1 MLQPDLDI
9 RHRLLIARLPAM
21 PQILIKLIEHL
32 QADDAGMPEL
42 AALIAKDPAMASK
55 IFTVAS
61 SSAYHRHGSGA
72 RAPGLEQSLVALGTD
87 MIKTLVISES
97 VFQTFNSFPH
107 SGSTDLRAFWKSALT
122 TAVIARDLARA
133 MEYPQVEEAYLAGLL
148 HNVGRLALLAT
159 APREYA
165 VNFMARDDE
174 SLCAVEQ
181 RTLQITH
188 AEAGA
193 WLIER
198 WQLDSFLADSVLYHH
213 EPAARLAAAHPLI
226 RMVRLAHLLCSHGDE
241 LDAIGDAAQLCG
253 LDDAALARIGA
264 SAARQ
269 VQQSA
274 DYLGIDLAGADD
286 IVAPPA
292 SAPLAVDPV
301 QQRLSE
307 EVRNMMLVSEMAQ
320 TFGRKV
326 GEGGEAGL
334 LDAVTRSAR
343 VLFDFEN
350 VLVML
355 ENPTGQALLGTATG
369 NQPGRL
375 AQFMLALDPAQGGR
389 VAQAARTRTPAYVCR
404 DGHAAGDAGNRGGN
418 GDSGGN
424 GSHDGSSGAPLPLAE
439 EQLFRILGSEALVC
453 LPLVA
458 NQRCLGV
465 LIGGLPAWRLASCR
479 QRERFLQSFATQAAA
494 ALETA
499 LSERGHARRQLA
511 QVAEQYREASRRV
524 VHEVNNPLSIIKNYL
539 SVLDSKLARREPV
552 VGELSILNDEI
563 DRVGQLING
572 LADLQPGSASGAGQG
587 KGTDVAGVVDDVLR
601 LFRATGFVPASVQM
615 VVRMQEGPGAIEG
628 DADLLKQVLVNLV
641 KNAVEAMPDG
651 GRIEIAN
658 RGLVNRERR
667 LYLEL
672 VVSDT
677 GPGLSAELLANLFA
691 PVKSTKEGAHHGL
704 GLSIV
709 HGLVSRM
716 QGLIACRS
724 SNSGTTFEILLP
736 AVPSTASSSAGQPPR
751 LMDSV

>member
-55 IFTVAS
+55 IFSVAS
-61 SSAYHRHGSGA
+61 SSAFHRNSHGNGA
-72 RAPGLEQSLVALGTD
+72 RAVGLEQSLVALGTD

-97 VFQTFNSFPH
+97 VFQTFSSFPH
-107 SGSTDLRAFWKSALT
+107 SASTDLRAFWKSSLT
-122 TAVIARDLARA
+122 TAVIARDLARK
-133 MEYPQVEEAYLAGLL
+133 MDYPHVEEAYLAGLL

-165 VNFMARDDE
+165 VNFMARDDAD
-174 SLCAVEQ
+174 LCAVEQ

-213 EPAARLAAAHPLI
+213 EPIARLASAHPLI
-226 RMVRLAHLLCSHGDE
+226 RMVRLAHLLCGHGEQFDE
-241 LDAIGDAAQLCG
+241 IEGAAQLCG
-253 LDDAALARIGA
+253 LDDAALDTILAN
-264 SAARQ
+264 AARQ
-269 VQQSA
+269 VEKSA
-274 DYLGIDLAGADD
+274 GYLGIDLAGADD
-286 IVAPPA
+286 IVAP
-292 SAPLAVDPV
+292 SAYAPPPPVDPV

-320 TFGRKV
+320 TFARQD
-326 GEGGEAGL
+326 GETGL
-334 LDAVTRSAR
+334 LDAMTRSAR
-343 VLFDFEN
+343 ILFDFEN

-375 AQFMLALDPAQGGR
+375 AEFMLSLDPEQGGH
-389 VAQAARTRTPAYVCR
+389 VALSARTRKPVYASR
-404 DGHAAGDAGNRGGN
+404 AGMNAQA
-418 GDSGGN
+418 
-424 GSHDGSSGAPLPLAE
+424 GAPLSVAE

-465 LIGGLPAWRLASCR
+465 LIGGVPGWQLAGCQ
-479 QRERFLQSFATQAAA
+479 QRERFLQSYATQAAG
-494 ALETA
+494 ALESA

-511 QVAEQYREASRRV
+511 QVAEEYRDASRRV

-539 SVLDSKLARREPV
+539 SILDSKLARREPV
-552 VGELSILNDEI
+552 VGELSILNEEI
-563 DRVGQLING
+563 DRVGQLLNG
-572 LADLQPGSASGAGQG
+572 LADLQPAEASRV
-587 KGTDVAGVVDDVLR
+587 TEVAGVVDDVLR

-615 VVRMQEGPGAIEG
+615 VVRMQEGQGAIEG

-641 KNAVEAMPDG
+641 KNAVEAMPEG

-658 RGLVNRERR
+658 RGLVNRERK

-672 VVSDT
+672 VVADT

-691 PVKSTKEGAHHGL
+691 PVKSTKEGPHHGL

-709 HGLVSRM
+709 HSLVSKM
-716 QGLIACRS
+716 GGLIACRS
-724 SNSGTTFEILLP
+724 GKAGTTFEILLP
-736 AVPSTASSSAGQPPR
+736 AAGSNTQASPLASSSAGQTPR